1 MEVCPTCQKQIDSI
15 KLLKCKF
22 CEKNFCSLG
31 CLVKHA
37 STHLGNNDSSINI
50 RNRLKRR
57 QSENLTEQYNFITGG
72 DFKEKTNFDKKYDIN
87 NFTKVIEDIF
97 PKQLGSG
104 SFGRVFLVTHN
115 ETKKL
120 FALKVIDKRKL
131 LMSYGKLDIIYNEI
145 NIHAKLDHENIIK
158 LYNFNEDNENINI
171 VMEYA
176 PNGNLYDLITK
187 TKTGFDEYK
196 AFEYFIQVVNAVH
209 YLHNNNIIH
218 RDIKPENILIGEDNK
233 IKLCDFGWAKE
244 LTVNN
249 RSTFCGTM
257 EYMAPEI
264 VGSEKYDFSV
274 DVWSLGILLYEL
286 IMGHSPFRSK
296 KDRNIMV
303 KIKIHDLVFDKNK
316 NISKECIDL
325 INGLLDAN
333 PVKRLK
339 LKDIFEHPW
348 VINNSKKE
356 KINNYVPRKESLD
369 DSNENIIK
377 FLHKKNNFEKFLNL
391 KKKFGFD
398 KKINLRDKLSSKALF
413 IGEFRSDNKLLS
425 MKDLNKKSIK
435 KESETLEKL
444 YDKMSDEL
452 EKGKKKVEDLNFKR
466 GKQFSFEDFRDTELL
481 NDGNQIMEE
490 SYEDS
495 KLKEI
500 NDGTFNDKSF
510 EFDDNSKDITFEE
523 VKEE

>member
-1 MEVCPTCQKQIDSI
+1 
-15 KLLKCKF
+15 
-22 CEKNFCSLG
+22 
-31 CLVKHA
+31 
-37 STHLGNNDSSINI
+37 
-50 RNRLKRR
+50 
-57 QSENLTEQYNFITGG
+57 
-72 DFKEKTNFDKKYDIN
+72 
-87 NFTKVIEDIF
+87 
-97 PKQLGSG
+97 
-104 SFGRVFLVTHN
+104 
-115 ETKKL
+115 
-120 FALKVIDKRKL
+120 
-131 LMSYGKLDIIYNEI
+131 
-145 NIHAKLDHENIIK
+145 
-158 LYNFNEDNENINI
+158 
-171 VMEYA
+171 
-176 PNGNLYDLITK
+176 
-187 TKTGFDEYK
+187 
-196 AFEYFIQVVNAVH
+196 
-209 YLHNNNIIH
+209 
-218 RDIKPENILIGEDNK
+218 
-233 IKLCDFGWAKE
+233 
-244 LTVNN
+244 
-249 RSTFCGTM
+249 M

-356 KINNYVPRKESLD
+356 KINSYTPRKESLD

-377 FLHKKNNFEKFLNL
+377 FLHKKNNLEKFLNL
-391 KKKFGFD
+391 KKKFGFEN
-398 KKINLRDKLSSKALF
+398 KINLRDKLSSKALF

-425 MKDLNKKSIK
+425 MKDMNKKLIK
-435 KESETLEKL
+435 KETRTLEKL

-466 GKQFSFEDFRDTELL
+466 GKQFSFEDFRDSELL
-481 NDGNQIMEE
+481 NDRNQIMEE
-490 SYEDS
+490 SCEDN

-500 NDGTFNDKSF
+500 NDDTFNDKSF
-510 EFDDNSKDITFEE
+510 EFDDTFEE
-523 VKEE
+523 VKED